1 MALVLIEGIDR
12 TGKSTVAKYFAQ
24 KGYKLIHMSAP
35 PKDQSP
41 DSYIAE
47 MVDLIS
53 SAAAQDVV
61 LDRSHY
67 GELIWPQVYNR
78 VPLLNDE
85 DITALRE
92 IEDQVGTKRIMM
104 SDPSADQH
112 WKRCVDNKE
121 PLNKSQFVKARHL
134 YSAMAHRYGFEIITL
149 PAFLKE
155 FPDAQELIALSDSTN
170 GNETNIQSV
179 EASGDNA
186 LPLSAGPQVNDRGL
200 TTEQVKLE
208 RANAINEI
216 LSKKILR
223 SRGEAYETLEN
234 EIRGFLNS
242 KLGQLLGGATND
254 SGLTKDE
261 VAFYRLMYKNA
272 MKKDK

>member
-12 TGKSTVAKYFAQ
+12 TGKSTVAKYFEQ
-24 KGYKLIHMSAP
+24 KGYRLIHMSAP
-35 PKDQSP
+35 PKEQSA

-47 MVDLIS
+47 MVDLLS
-53 SAAAQDVV
+53 SAAAQDIV

-67 GELIWPQVYNR
+67 GELIWPQVYGR
-78 VPLLNDE
+78 QPLLSDD

-92 IEDQVGTKRIMM
+92 IEDQVQTKRIMM
-104 SDPSADQH
+104 SDPSVEQH

-134 YSAMAHRYGFEIITL
+134 YSSMAHRYGFEIITL

-155 FPDAQELIALSDSTN
+155 FPDAQELISLSDKAV
-170 GNETNIQSV
+170 QSSPEIPPAV
-179 EASGDNA
+179 ASGADA
-186 LPLSAGPQVNDRGL
+186 LPTPAGPKVNDKGL
-200 TTEQVKLE
+200 TAEQVKLE

-216 LSKKILR
+216 LSKKILK
-223 SRGEAYETLEN
+223 SRGEAFDALEN

-242 KLGQLLGGATND
+242 KLGQLLGG
-254 SGLTKDE
+254 SSDE
-261 VAFYRLMYKNA
+261 VQFSKEEVTVLKMLLKKA
-272 MKKDK
+272 MKEN